1 MKLIISAGGTGGH
14 IFPGIAVA
22 ETFVAQG
29 QDNQVVFIG
38 TTYGLESKIIPQ
50 HGFRLLFV
58 QARQFLGRSAVY
70 KIATLF
76 YILKGIF
83 TCLGIIKKEKPDAIL
98 GMGGFTSVPVI
109 FAGAILG
116 IPIFLHEQNAEPG
129 LANKVLSKY
138 AKATFVSFEESN
150 QLLKSKDVYYTGNP
164 VRQAVKGPR
173 ETKNDETF
181 GIFVFGGSRGA
192 KSINES
198 VLSLLPYIENY
209 KNIVIYH
216 QTGAEDYE
224 RVKTAYEKTNVRHEI
239 FPFTDNMA
247 HYYNRSDVVIS
258 RSGASTIFELAYF
271 RKAAILIPYPFSA
284 AQHQWKNASHVENA
298 GGGYIIGNDEASGER
313 LHGVIKHLINEPVL
327 LKQMG
332 ENIGRLYVDDSQ
344 ERIISKMREEIKGKQ
359 E

>member
-22 ETFVAQG
+22 ETFVAQSRE
-29 QDNQVVFIG
+29 NEVLFIG

-50 HGFRLLFV
+50 YGFRLLFV
-58 QARQFLGRSAVY
+58 QTRQFLGRSALY

-76 YILKGIF
+76 YILKGIC
-83 TCLGIIKKEKPDAIL
+83 TCMRVIKREKPDAIL
-98 GMGGFTSVPVI
+98 GMGGFTSVPII
-109 FAGAILG
+109 FAGAILR
-116 IPIFLHEQNAEPG
+116 IPLFLHEQNAEPG

-138 AKATFVSFEESN
+138 ARATFISFQESGE
-150 QLLKSKDVYYTGNP
+150 LFKSKGVYYTGNP
-164 VRQAVKGPR
+164 VRQAVKAPR

-198 VLSLLPYIENY
+198 VLSLLPYM
-209 KNIVIYH
+209 KNHKNAVIYH
-216 QTGAEDYE
+216 QTGTEDFE
-224 RVKTAYEKTNVRHEI
+224 RIKEAYEKTDIKHEV

-247 HYYNRSDVVIS
+247 NYYNRSDVVIS

-284 AQHQWKNASHVENA
+284 GQHQWKNASHVENA

-313 LHGVIKHLINEPVL
+313 LYGVIKHLMNEPVL

-332 ENIGRLYVDDSQ
+332 ENIGRLYVDDAQ
-344 ERIISKMREEIKGKQ
+344 ERIISKMQEEVAG

>member
-1 MKLIISAGGTGGH
+1 
-14 IFPGIAVA
+14 
-22 ETFVAQG
+22 
-29 QDNQVVFIG
+29 
-38 TTYGLESKIIPQ
+38 
-50 HGFRLLFV
+50 
-58 QARQFLGRSAVY
+58 
-70 KIATLF
+70 
-76 YILKGIF
+76 
-83 TCLGIIKKEKPDAIL
+83 
-98 GMGGFTSVPVI
+98 MGGFTSVPVI

-116 IPIFLHEQNAEPG
+116 IPTFLHEQNAEPG

-138 AKATFVSFEESN
+138 AKATFISFEESGEF
-150 QLLKSKDVYYTGNP
+150 LKSKGVYYTGNP
-164 VRQAVKGPR
+164 VRQAVKGAR
-173 ETKNDETF
+173 EAKNDETF

-198 VLSLLPYIENY
+198 ILSLLPYLGDY

-216 QTGAEDYE
+216 QTGAEDYA
-224 RVKTAYEKTNVRHEI
+224 RIQAAYEKTDIRHEV

-258 RSGASTIFELAYF
+258 RAGASTIFELAYF

-284 AQHQWKNASHVENA
+284 GQHQWKNASHVENA

-313 LHGVIKHLINEPVL
+313 LHDVIKHLMNEPVL

-344 ERIISKMREEIKGKQ
+344 ERIISKMQEEVEGKK

>member
-29 QDNQVVFIG
+29 QDNQVAFIG

-50 HGFRLLFV
+50 YGFRLLFV
-58 QARQFLGRSAVY
+58 EARQFLGRSAVY

-76 YILKGIF
+76 YILKGIC
-83 TCLGIIKKEKPDAIL
+83 TCMRVIKREKPDAIL

-116 IPIFLHEQNAEPG
+116 VPVFLHEQNAEPG

-138 AKATFVSFEESN
+138 AKATFVSFEESS
-150 QLLKSKDVYYTGNP
+150 QLLKSKNVYYTGNP
-164 VRQAVKGPR
+164 VRKAVKVPR
-173 ETKNDETF
+173 EIKNDETF

-198 VLSLLPYIENY
+198 VLSLLPYMEGY
-209 KNIVIYH
+209 KNAIIYH
-216 QTGAEDYE
+216 QTGAEDYTRLKE
-224 RVKTAYEKTNVRHEI
+224 AYEKTEIGHEV

-258 RSGASTIFELAYF
+258 RAGASTIFELAYF

-284 AQHQWKNASHVENA
+284 GQHQWKNASHVENA
-298 GGGYIIGNDEASGER
+298 GGGYIIGNDEATGER
-313 LHGVIKHLINEPVL
+313 LHGVIKHLMNEPVL

-332 ENIGRLYVDDSQ
+332 ENIGRLYVDDAQ
-344 ERIISKMREEIKGKQ
+344 DRIIAKMQEEVEGKRK
-359 E
+359 